1 MTRKRW
7 AAMIPMGVVLI
18 ALGTIPVGGGA
29 MPENEARRSVA
40 VTDLSDFDATRP
52 DSTLRLLFIH
62 HSCGGIWLA
71 PPGPA
76 RGENCILESHPEG
89 GGLRHALQDAGY
101 EVHEASYGSE
111 IGQETDI
118 FDWPAKF
125 RQKMDKVLRCD
136 RQDRFHAGPERNRIV
151 VFKSCYPNNLFRAGD
166 ASPGGA
172 APSESGRTRLTL
184 ANAKAAYE
192 ALLPE
197 FARHPEV
204 LFVAVTAPPLAPR
217 PEKVPLWKWIAYRV
231 LGRPDPG
238 QRLEA
243 SGPIARAFSEWLEA
257 EDGWLAAYPGRNVAV
272 FNLYDCLTDEGASN
286 YSRYPTGDGFDSHP
300 NRAGN
305 VKATRAFVPFLNRAV
320 RRAGLAD

>member
-1 MTRKRW
+1 
-7 AAMIPMGVVLI
+7 MIPVGVALI

-29 MPENEARRSVA
+29 MQENEAKRSA
-40 VTDLSDFDATRP
+40 SVTDLSDFHAPSP

-62 HSCGGIWLA
+62 HSCGGVWLA

-89 GGLRHALQDAGY
+89 GGLREALEDVGY

-118 FDWPAKF
+118 LDWPAKF
-125 RQKMDKVLRCD
+125 GKKMDKVLGCD
-136 RQDRFHAGPERNRIV
+136 RQDRFYPGPERNRIV

-166 ASPGGA
+166 DSAAGDASREA
-172 APSESGRTRLTL
+172 GRTRLTL
-184 ANAKAAYE
+184 ANARAAYD
-192 ALLPE
+192 ALIPV
-197 FARHPEV
+197 FARHPDV

-243 SGPIARAFSEWLEA
+243 SGPIAREFNDWLEA
-257 EDGWLAAYPGRNVAV
+257 PDGWLASYPGRNVAV
-272 FNLYDCLTDEGASN
+272 FNLYDLLTDEGASDF
-286 YSRYPTGDGFDSHP
+286 SRYPTGDGFDSHP
-300 NRAGN
+300 SRAGN
-305 VKATRAFVPFLNRAV
+305 VKATQAFVPFLNRAV